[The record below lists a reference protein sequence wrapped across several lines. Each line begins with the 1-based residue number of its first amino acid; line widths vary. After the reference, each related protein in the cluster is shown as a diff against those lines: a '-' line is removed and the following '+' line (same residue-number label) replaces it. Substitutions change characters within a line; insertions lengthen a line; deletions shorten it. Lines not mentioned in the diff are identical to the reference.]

1 MQEELNHLHD
11 TATQLLGEHLGNWA
25 DSLLNAGGGH
35 SDSRFIEALHALLTV
50 RAALAPLVGNAQD
63 ASHG

>member
-1 MQEELNHLHD
+1 MGRILAQR
-11 TATQLLGEHLGNWA
+11 G
-25 DSLLNAGGGH
+25 
-35 SDSRFIEALHALLTV
+35 RRPFIEALHALLTV